1 MNQTSVTKPRIEWL
15 DIAKGGS
22 IVCVAVFHA
31 TLYMRANGFEPKF
44 AATLNELL
52 TPIRMP
58 MFFTIS
64 GILGAGVLKRDWR
77 SLFAKQIWTFAY
89 LFALWSFI
97 RWLYFRNVQD
107 NVIVKTEGDTLREL
121 GTMWIMPESG
131 LWFIWALAIFF
142 LIGRLFSGAR
152 LLAIGISLA
161 LAMMTWAGLIQPGN
175 FVHRNVLVYL
185 PFFLFGLY
193 FGKPIIDNLS
203 ERPVV
208 IGITAAISF
217 VILKLSL
224 LPLLGGGLDYG
235 AAAILLSLSGLLLG
249 CCVAIGIGQLWP
261 KHNPIAYIG
270 RNTLPIYVTHVLL
283 ISAFSALLS
292 RALPHNASV
301 AHAGVLFLIAIS
313 LTVPLALRAGAN
325 RMRAWWIYQ
334 APKMAVQTQPVRVRS

>member
-31 TLYMRANGFEPKF
+31 TLYLKANGLEPKF
-44 AATLNELL
+44 AAAVNDLL

-77 SLFAKQIWTFAY
+77 SLFAKQIWTFVY
-89 LFALWSFI
+89 LFALWSLI
-97 RWLYFRNVQD
+97 RWLYFRHIQD

-121 GTMWIMPESG
+121 ATMWITPASG

-142 LIGRLFSGAR
+142 LIGRLFAGAQS
-152 LLAIGISLA
+152 LAIGISLA
-161 LAMMTWAGLIQPGN
+161 LATMTFAGVIQPGN

-185 PFFLFGLY
+185 PFFLCGLY
-193 FGKPIIDNLS
+193 YGKPIISNVS
-203 ERPVV
+203 KRPVV
-208 IGITAAISF
+208 IGITAAIAF
-217 VILKLSL
+217 LILKLSL

-235 AAAILLSLSGLLLG
+235 AAAILLSVSGLLLG
-249 CCVAIGIGQLWP
+249 CTVAIALAQLWP

-283 ISAFSALLS
+283 ISAFSALIARS
-292 RALPHNASV
+292 LPHNAGV

-313 LTVPLALRAGAN
+313 LTIPLALRAGAN

-334 APKMAVQTQPVRVRS
+334 APKMVVQTQPSR

>member
-1 MNQTSVTKPRIEWL
+1 MNQTSIPKPRIEWL

-31 TLYMRANGFEPKF
+31 TLYMKANGFDPKF
-44 AATLNELL
+44 ASALNELL

-89 LFALWSFI
+89 LFALWSLI
-97 RWLYFRNVQD
+97 RWLYFRHVQD
-107 NVIVKTEGDTLREL
+107 NVIVKTEGDTLSEL
-121 GTMWIMPESG
+121 ASMWIMPESG

-142 LIGRLFSGAR
+142 FIGRLFAR
-152 LLAIGISLA
+152 APLVALGFSLA
-161 LAMMTWAGLIQPGN
+161 LALMTWAGTIQPFN
-175 FVHRNVLVYL
+175 FVHRNVLVYM

-193 FGKPIIDNLS
+193 FGKPIISILAKW
-203 ERPVV
+203 PVV
-208 IGITAAISF
+208 IGIAAAIAF
-217 VILKLSL
+217 VVLKLSL

-249 CCVAIGIGQLWP
+249 CSVAIGIGQLWP
-261 KHNPIAYIG
+261 KRNPIAYIG

-283 ISAFSALLS
+283 ISAFSALLARS
-292 RALPHNASV
+292 LPHNNAI
-301 AHAGVLFLIAIS
+301 AHAGVFFLIAVS
-313 LTVPLALRAGAN
+313 LSVPLVLRACAN

-334 APKMAVQTQPVRVRS
+334 APKMAV